1 MRSLALTID
10 RLQVG
15 GRPRAFG
22 GARGQAGDEAAG
34 GRERSDGCS
43 ASAGRARLLR
53 VRGEVRGARGGAVA
67 SGTVP

>member
-1 MRSLALTID
+1 MLA
-10 RLQVG
+10 
-15 GRPRAFG
+15 PPH

-34 GRERSDGCS
+34 GRERNDGCS
-43 ASAGRARLLR
+43 ASAGGARLLR